1 MSGTITWS
9 VNADFKRM
17 VDLAITLG
25 KQLAFVKDQGVYLMA
40 GSYPNNLVC
49 YAKGFDPKKD
59 DFDDWYDTAR
69 AICGGDDFVEYIDP
83 AFIKRGIDNKKRV
96 FKIHLTET
104 QIKLEI

>member
-40 GSYPNNLVC
+40 GSYPNN
-49 YAKGFDPKKD
+49 
-59 DFDDWYDTAR
+59 R
-69 AICGGDDFVEYIDP
+69 
-83 AFIKRGIDNKKRV
+83 
-96 FKIHLTET
+96 
-104 QIKLEI
+104 